1 MNEDTKRKF
10 LVGIEAVQAEAH
22 KNAKDKGFWAPYEKV
37 EKMALAL
44 LVAGGSGVGIAG
56 QRDLKEAILSQK
68 IALMHEELS
77 ELLGALRSGNP
88 TAPCKKVPV
97 INAMEEEAADLLIR
111 LVDFCGEVGIRLGVA
126 TLLKMEYNAGRPH
139 MHGKRF

>member
-1 MNEDTKRKF
+1 MNEDIKRKF
-10 LVGIEAVQAEAH
+10 LAGIEAIQGEAH
-22 KNAKDKGFWAPYEKV
+22 MNAKAKGFWAPYEKV

-44 LVAGGSGVGIAG
+44 VVAGGHSTE
-56 QRDLKEAILSQK
+56 QRALKEAILSQK

-77 ELLGALRSGNP
+77 ELLGALRSGHP
-88 TAPCKKVPV
+88 TEPCKKVPT
-97 INAMEEEAADLLIR
+97 INVMEEEAADLLIR
-111 LVDFCGEVGIRLGVA
+111 LVDFCGEVGIRLGMA

>member
-1 MNEDTKRKF
+1 MNEDAKKKF
-10 LVGIEAVQAEAH
+10 LVGIEALQVEAH
-22 KNAKDKGFWAPYEKV
+22 KNAKGKGFWASYEKV
-37 EKMALAL
+37 KKVALGVM
-44 LVAGGSGVGIAG
+44 VAGGHTTHQKALM
-56 QRDLKEAILSQK
+56 DAILAQK

-77 ELLGALRSGNP
+77 ELLGAMRSGNP